1 MDDDKPNGGFPPIFE
16 CKNKDDNN
24 TTNKSTKI
32 REFVPVK
39 SAISIK
45 DIMKKKEQDVK
56 VDLSS

>member
-45 DIMKKKEQDVK
+45 DIMKKMNK
-56 VDLSS
+56 